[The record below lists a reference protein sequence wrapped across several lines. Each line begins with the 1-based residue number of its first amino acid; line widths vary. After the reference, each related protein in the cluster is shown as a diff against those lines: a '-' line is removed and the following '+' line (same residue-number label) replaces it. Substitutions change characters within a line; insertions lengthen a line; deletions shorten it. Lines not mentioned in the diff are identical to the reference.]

1 MLRKNEDPMTTSRI
15 RWSFVLLGVIAFSAA
30 LALIL
35 GIPSWAQGLNT
46 QFFYSGALAASLLL
60 SITFLALIGWKS
72 TVSKD
77 SSQSQMDFMYRM
89 THELQTP
96 VSNISLA
103 ADMLG
108 TPAVSDAPERAAR
121 YLRIVREE
129 SNRMQWHIDNVLHL
143 AKAEN
148 HSLLLNPEKT
158 ALDDFVDNLLSRYE
172 GRVTAELKANG
183 TLVTVDRQHFSNVLF
198 NLIDNALK
206 YTPDDPQIRVITD
219 RLNDQAVVSVQ
230 DNGIGIAK
238 KEQKKIFDNFYR
250 INDTSTNI
258 KGFGLGLSYVQQIA
272 KAHRWKL
279 ELQSKQGEGS
289 DFRIV
294 IPVTLSSLS
303 EAAAQTAHP
312 TGRRA

>member
-1 MLRKNEDPMTTSRI
+1 MTTTRI
-15 RWSFVLLGVIAFSAA
+15 RWSFVLFGMIAFSAA
-30 LALIL
+30 VALIM
-35 GIPSWAQGLNT
+35 GVPFWARGLNT

-60 SITFLALIGWKS
+60 SISFMALIGWRS

-96 VSNISLA
+96 VTCISLA

-108 TPAVSDAPERAAR
+108 KPPVADTPERATR
-121 YLRIVREE
+121 YLRIINEE

-148 HSLLLNPEKT
+148 HSLLLKPEKT
-158 ALDDFVDNLLSRYE
+158 SLDDLVNHLLSRYD

-198 NLIDNALK
+198 NLVDNALK
-206 YTPDDPQIRVITD
+206 YTPVDPHIRVITEQS
-219 RLNDQAVVSVQ
+219 NDQAVVPVQ
-230 DNGIGIAK
+230 DNGIGIANE
-238 KEQKKIFDNFYR
+238 EQKKIFDNFYR
-250 INDTSTNI
+250 IKDTSTNI
-258 KGFGLGLSYVQQIA
+258 KGFGLGLSYVRQIA

-294 IPVTLSSLS
+294 IPVTSSSLS
-303 EAAAQTAHP
+303 EATAQTAHP
-312 TGRRA
+312 TGRRV